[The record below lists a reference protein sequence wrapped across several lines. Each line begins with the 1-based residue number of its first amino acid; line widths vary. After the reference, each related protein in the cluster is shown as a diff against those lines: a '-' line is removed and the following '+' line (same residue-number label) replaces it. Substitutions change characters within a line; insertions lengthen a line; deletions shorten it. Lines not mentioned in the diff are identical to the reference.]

1 MSAAGAPVTDAG
13 EHVLR
18 LSRQMHEA
26 ARDGAWARLAAL
38 HEQREP
44 ALRALCEGRLVAP
57 DRLRAVLEAVLEAD
71 RETVALVMA
80 AREDAQAALRRLTA
94 GRRAVGAYH
103 ESRAGA

>member
-44 ALRALCEGRLVAP
+44 ALRALCEGRLVGP

-80 AREDAQAALRRLTA
+80 AREDARAALARL
-94 GRRAVGAYH
+94 GRGRHAIGAYH
-103 ESRAGA
+103 GASRG